1 MKITRG
7 LRRVVAIKRI
17 RKQAMFN
24 DEWHDVEELSDGST
38 RLFKEKNKNGFKISI
53 TFSGDPEENE
63 RGLQAMRDFF
73 KYTF

>member
-1 MKITRG
+1 M
-7 LRRVVAIKRI
+7 VAIKRI

-24 DEWHDVEELSDGST
+24 NEWYDVEELPNSST
-38 RLFKEKNKNGFKISI
+38 RPFKEKNKNGFKISI
-53 TFSGDPEENE
+53 TFYGDPEENE